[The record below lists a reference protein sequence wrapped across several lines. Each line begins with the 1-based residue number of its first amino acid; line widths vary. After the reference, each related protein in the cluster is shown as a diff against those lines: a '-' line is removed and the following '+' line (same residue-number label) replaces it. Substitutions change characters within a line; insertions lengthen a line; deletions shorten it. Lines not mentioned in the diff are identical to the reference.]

1 MATAATRDRLLDRMR
16 SLSPPE
22 FEVLCKTV
30 LGERLR
36 TAALTVTPASQDG
49 GIDIEG
55 RLEDDWF
62 AADFG
67 VQVKRYAADNRVG
80 NDRIHRF
87 AGALAENDYHVGTF
101 VTTSSYTGPATET
114 AERLPV
120 KLVSGDDLVRSMV
133 DGGVGV
139 VRTGDG
145 VDLDETFWDRVDE
158 SDERVPAGDVPLASN
173 LDRVRAVLAALR
185 HTDGTRDAVRRWA
198 ARNRGLDLSD
208 RHVYINANA
217 ATVLGLART
226 EPTPRGDAARWG
238 VTASGAEYLNAHPES
253 AAARAVLEDAI
264 RDVDLVRRV
273 RSRLVDAGELSREA
287 VDDCIA
293 AETTGLSQ
301 SSVERRGS
309 ALRSWLA
316 ELPEV
321 EETGGRAGKT
331 YVHVGDGDVDDGGVG
346 DGGVSDGDVDDG
358 GVDDGGVSD
367 GEQ

>member
-1 MATAATRDRLLDRMR
+1 MASAATHDRMLDRLR
-16 SLSPPE
+16 SLSPQE

-30 LGERLR
+30 LADGLR
-36 TAALTVTPASQDG
+36 TATLTVTPASQDG

-55 RLEDDWF
+55 RLDYDWF

-133 DGGVGV
+133 DGGIGV
-139 VRTGDG
+139 TRVGDG

-173 LDRVRAVLAALR
+173 FDRVRAVLAALR
-185 HTDGTRDAVRRWA
+185 HTDGTRDAVQRWA
-198 ARNRGLDLSD
+198 ARNRGLDLSE

-238 VTASGAEYLNAHPES
+238 LTASGAEYLDAHPES
-253 AAARAVLEDAI
+253 AAARQILRGAI

-273 RSRLVDAGELSREA
+273 RSELADAGELSCEA
-287 VDDCIA
+287 VDDLMA
-293 AETTGLSQ
+293 AETTGLSR

-321 EETGGRAGKT
+321 EETGGRTGKS
-331 YVHVGDGDVDDGGVG
+331 YVHVGDASDVG
-346 DGGVSDGDVDDG
+346 DG
-358 GVDDGGVSD
+358 
-367 GEQ
+367 ER

>member
-1 MATAATRDRLLDRMR
+1 MATAAHDRVLDRMR
-16 SLSPPE
+16 SLSPQA

-30 LGERLR
+30 LAESLR
-36 TAALTVTPASQDG
+36 TTTLAVTPASQDG

-55 RLEDDWF
+55 RLDYDWF

-101 VTTSSYTGPATET
+101 VTTSSFTGPATET

-120 KLVSGDDLVRSMV
+120 KLVSGDGLVRSML
-133 DGGVGV
+133 DGGIGV
-139 VRTGDG
+139 TRAGDA
-145 VDLDETFWDRVDE
+145 VELDETFWDRVDE
-158 SDERVPAGDVPLASN
+158 SDEQVPAGDVPLASN
-173 LDRVRAVLAALR
+173 FDRIRAVLTALR
-185 HTDGTRDAVRRWA
+185 HTDGTRDAVRRWV

-208 RHVYINANA
+208 RHVYVNANA

-238 VTASGAEYLNAHPES
+238 LTASGAEYLDAHPES
-253 AAARAVLEDAI
+253 VAARTILQGAI
-264 RDVDLVRRV
+264 RRVDLVRRV
-273 RSRLVDAGELSREA
+273 RARLTEAGELSSDEI
-287 VDDCIA
+287 DDLIA
-293 AETTGLSQ
+293 AETTGLSP
-301 SSVERRGS
+301 SSVERRAS

-321 EETGGRAGKT
+321 DEVGPRTGKT
-331 YVHVGDGDVDDGGVG
+331 YVHVGDDE
-346 DGGVSDGDVDDG
+346 
-358 GVDDGGVSD
+358 
-367 GEQ
+367 GERER